1 MTPKTKKEN
10 TKKTR
15 RSNLLSYIK
24 TVDELLQHRE
34 LFQKFMQ
41 IIDIRDVKPKHKYKT
56 STEETNDDLIQLLID
71 LDLIEYDWDEMK
83 KQTHRVVGNRI
94 IEFEFYGDKII
105 ELHNRITGKNSRIKR
120 EALELIARDIGDRF
134 TFYKIV
140 EIFTNLGVP
149 ETIFI
154 KDTKWRAVFY
164 ILSYYTSS
172 KSEEDYIKA
181 LKIIQ
186 ETIHPLMFAG
196 DEDKTKETIDK
207 YNKWLK
213 YNNITI
219 DKDGQIYTLPTD
231 DESNLGIDDWVSIDG
246 KIVEPKS
253 YVIYPDHLA
262 EFWVLLSQVS
272 MLTQAYQ
279 SNTPLDRESLENL
292 YLEIIDKI
300 ENIVGQ
306 NKIGKLSET
315 YERPF
320 TSLATAEVEAVAK
333 KAENSLNLISFLLLG
348 IAKEKPGTKEIA
360 KKLKENDKL
369 IERVRKATKAI
380 SGKEIKINKLSY
392 EQAVFMLKI
401 IIGRIS
407 NTLEASYSGYLLMV
421 NERLNAQY
429 IILIDNLKT
438 LLKRD
443 DFAKIKKSMPDYLP
457 DNLFENLDDM
467 DVWWENGGK
476 AGMLNFYGDIES
488 MWVRAGQQT
497 FPLPQWLIL
506 HLYEIDDSVS
516 RLQKTKSKSWSKMME
531 SIDEKK
537 ENGEF
542 DFGQN
547 EKNTQQPLQV
557 QIVGGAME
565 VEGLKDGLS
574 SIATSTKQKSSPKKD
589 IQRTDKKKVFIST
602 RNGIYQNEKT
612 KKPSYAIKGN
622 KRPKIITILKD
633 GRKDINILC
642 QTIGYKSNQMPSKEI
657 KEINSHFKNKLKLK
671 DDLIIRLPTG
681 GYDLNREKYNIKFV
695 N

>member
-547 EKNTQQPLQV
+547 EKNTQQP
-557 QIVGGAME
+557 
-565 VEGLKDGLS
+565 
-574 SIATSTKQKSSPKKD
+574 
-589 IQRTDKKKVFIST
+589 
-602 RNGIYQNEKT
+602 
-612 KKPSYAIKGN
+612 
-622 KRPKIITILKD
+622 
-633 GRKDINILC
+633 
-642 QTIGYKSNQMPSKEI
+642 
-657 KEINSHFKNKLKLK
+657 
-671 DDLIIRLPTG
+671 
-681 GYDLNREKYNIKFV
+681 
-695 N
+695 